1 MVKVFFIFLGICSLL
16 SGAGCSR
23 SIFDH
28 QDVRCPFVERGGCQ
42 SMEQVNRMVDAR
54 RFTPDGQYVQQER
67 CIGKCPAYSK

>member
-1 MVKVFFIFLGICSLL
+1 MVKALFVVFGFFSMMV
-16 SGAGCSR
+16 STGCSR

-54 RFTPDGQYVQQER
+54 RFTPDGQYVQQDH
-67 CIGKCPAYSK
+67 CVGNCSAFSK

>member
-1 MVKVFFIFLGICSLL
+1 MVKPFLVLL
-16 SGAGCSR
+16 SVFSVIGSTGCSH

-54 RFTPDGQYVQQER
+54 RFTPDGQYVQQEQCR
-67 CIGKCPAYSK
+67 GCYFKVSQ

>member
-1 MVKVFFIFLGICSLL
+1 MVKAWFVLFCCCSAVTLT
-16 SGAGCSR
+16 GCSR

-54 RFTPDGQYVQQER
+54 RFTPDGQYVQQEQ
-67 CIGKCPAYSK
+67 CVGCSAYSK

>member
-1 MVKVFFIFLGICSLL
+1 MVKAWFVLFCCCSAVDLT
-16 SGAGCSR
+16 GCSR

-54 RFTPDGQYVQQER
+54 RFTPDGQYVQQEQ
-67 CIGKCPAYSK
+67 CVGCSAYSK